1 MQAQKSKEK
10 KIRSGYCDE
19 GARTPSEP
27 FRSTLKQGTK
37 PTYAHIGSSRGGP
50 AFVNCV
56 PSLWK
61 GQSTLEDEDTVEYVM
76 GQNWRGMFRA

>member
-1 MQAQKSKEK
+1 MKVPEHVQS
-10 KIRSGYCDE
+10 
-19 GARTPSEP
+19 PSEVP
-27 FRSTLKQGTK
+27 LSKVPNPHMLIYCRVLQWTNN
-37 PTYAHIGSSRGGP
+37 SSRGGP